1 MNEPLR
7 LDPKILG
14 PFCERHHVLSLA
26 LFGSQLTGAARPDSD
41 IDLLVKF
48 EPEREPGLMGVAQM
62 EIELGTLLGRKVDL
76 RTAEDLSIY
85 FRDQVRS
92 QAVVQFA
99 RG

>member
-1 MNEPLR
+1 
-7 LDPKILG
+7 
-14 PFCERHHVLSLA
+14 
-26 LFGSQLTGAARPDSD
+26 
-41 IDLLVKF
+41 
-48 EPEREPGLMGVAQM
+48 MGVAQM